1 MDIWMAEAIS
11 EARAGLAEGGQPVG
25 AVLVKS
31 GAILGRGRNRLYQ
44 SGDPTTHAEMEAY
57 RDAAVRAGG
66 KQNPEDAD
74 SHLAECTVYTT
85 ATPCEMCAG
94 TIIRFAATCVIIG
107 EATTYPA
114 SGTIE
119 LMRRQGIQVVVLETT
134 DCIGLVEQYFQRY
147 PERQLQWTTPRSPA
161 LRL

>member
-1 MDIWMAEAIS
+1 MAEAIT

-66 KQNPEDAD
+66 KQNPGDAH
-74 SHLAECTVYTT
+74 SHVAGCTVYTT

-94 TIIRFAATCVIIG
+94 TIIRFAAASVLIG
-107 EATTYPA
+107 ETRTYPA

-119 LMRRQGIQVVVLETT
+119 LMRRQGIQVDVLETA
-134 DCIGLVEQYFQRY
+134 DCIKLVEQYFQRY
-147 PERQLQWTTPRSPA
+147 PERQRQWAAPRSA